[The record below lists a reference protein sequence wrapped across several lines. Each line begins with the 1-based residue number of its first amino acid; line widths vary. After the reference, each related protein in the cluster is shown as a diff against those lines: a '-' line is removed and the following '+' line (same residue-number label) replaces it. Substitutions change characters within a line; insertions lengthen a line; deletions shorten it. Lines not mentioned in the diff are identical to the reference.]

1 MAVMTEPDDCTLVAS
16 ARGGDTEAFG
26 ELVSRHERAMLA
38 VARAYFASKADA
50 EDAVQDAMV
59 KAFRRLDQLRDGT
72 RFSGWLMRIT
82 VNTCL
87 DTLRSRTDKRS
98 LADFATSVPLY
109 PRLGQQQFT
118 PATLASRSER
128 AENLRVAIGRLPEN
142 QRVVIMLR
150 YGQDMSH
157 EQMAQYLDVPPS
169 TVQGRL
175 HRAKQAL
182 RTILSSSDAAQEG

>member
-1 MAVMTEPDDCTLVAS
+1 MAGPDDRELVAS
-16 ARGGDTEAFG
+16 ARRGDAEAFG

-38 VARAYFASKADA
+38 AARAYFASEADV
-50 EDAVQDAMV
+50 EDAVQDALV
-59 KAFRRLDQLRDGT
+59 KAFRALDQLRDGAK
-72 RFSGWLMRIT
+72 FSGWLMRIT

-109 PRLGQQQFT
+109 PRLGQQHFT

-128 AENLRVAIGRLPEN
+128 SEMLRAAIGRLAEDL
-142 QRVVIMLR
+142 RVAVMLR
-150 YGQDMSH
+150 YGEDMSY
-157 EQMAQYLDVPPS
+157 EQVAEYLDVPPS

-175 HRAKQAL
+175 RRAKQAL
-182 RTILSSSDAAQEG
+182 REVLGGLDATPEG